1 MITKTKWFAALAV
14 LLSSWLPLSAQNYDK
29 GTIHTDLE
37 LGIVIHSADIE
48 TPLFLSAKTN
58 FWLHP
63 NISLFAGGEL
73 KYGEYFNMQRIDDH
87 TVYSL
92 DNKMAV
98 FNATLG
104 AKYSLNSMTEGW
116 FIDIFSNFLSGHGF
130 AFEGSFH
137 FSPIPY
143 NRITLHRN
151 FTDVSHQHQQ
161 TKTNKTVF
169 THFNPSVEAKV
180 TYFFDLNF
188 FSKSEPRLLFSLAV
202 SNFNMLNAYY
212 HATVDGIRLR
222 DHFDL
227 RIHQPTYTLS
237 MGVVL

>member
-1 MITKTKWFAALAV
+1 MQWKQKWS
-14 LLSSWLPLSAQNYDK
+14 LLIGTLLTSLVPISAQDYEK
-29 GTIHTDLE
+29 GDVNTDLE
-37 LGIVIHSADIE
+37 IGIVIPSAEIE
-48 TPLFLSAKTN
+48 TPFLLSAKTN
-58 FWLHP
+58 FWIHP
-63 NISLFAGGEL
+63 NFSLFAGGEL

-98 FNATLG
+98 LNATLG
-104 AKYSLNSMTEGW
+104 AKYSHRRISEDW
-116 FIDIFSNFLSGHGF
+116 FMDIFSNFIAGHGF

-143 NRITLHRN
+143 NRITLNRN
-151 FTDVSHQHQQ
+151 FTDVTHQHQQ

-169 THFNPSVEAKV
+169 THFNPSFEAKI
-180 TYFFDLNF
+180 TYFFDLDIF
-188 FSKSEPRLLFSLAV
+188 PKSEPRLLFSFAA

-212 HATVDGIRLR
+212 HATVDGIQLR
-222 DHFDL
+222 DYFDL